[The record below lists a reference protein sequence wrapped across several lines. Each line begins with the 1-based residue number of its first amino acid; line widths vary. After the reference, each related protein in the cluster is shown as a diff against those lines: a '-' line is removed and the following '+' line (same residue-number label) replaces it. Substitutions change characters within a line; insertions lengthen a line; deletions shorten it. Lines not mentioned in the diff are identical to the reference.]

1 MTLRNG
7 DVNSAVKRLQKLLTD
22 KGFDPGPADGWFGDK
37 TETAVKAFQ
46 KSKRLKP
53 DGIVGTDTWNALGIQ
68 KEPTVKEANHHWDRV
83 PADRYKDGY
92 SSFTLRED
100 VGEAYLQVYNAVK
113 GAGGIIPSS
122 GAKRELAASVGAGR
136 SKTSFHYTGRALDI
150 MIGSAMANP
159 KTDPLVVESDTAN
172 GRQYWRVFVKADGGE
187 PMNLKGVKWSKN
199 AITSQNVSDNF
210 IDLTELFASFGFDR
224 IPARQNWQNRYIN
237 TEWWHFQHIQGLVV
251 GQSTFGKELLKVYQK
266 NTLEKFP
273 PWDFRNYVF
282 KGKYFGRP

>member
-1 MTLRNG
+1 MTLRKG

-46 KSKRLKP
+46 KSKKLKS
-53 DGIVGTDTWNALGIQ
+53 DGVVGTNTWNALGVP
-68 KEPTVKEANHHWDRV
+68 KEPAVKEANHHWDRV

-92 SSFTLRED
+92 TSFTLRED
-100 VGEAYLQVYNAVK
+100 AAQAYQQVYDVVK

-122 GAKRELAASVGAGR
+122 GAKRELSASVGEGR

-150 MIGSAMANP
+150 MIGSAMQNP
-159 KTDPLVVESDTAN
+159 KTDPLVVESDIVN

-199 AITSQNVSDNF
+199 SITSQNVSDNF
-210 IDLTELFASFGFDR
+210 IDLTELFASFGFNR
-224 IPARQNWQNRYIN
+224 ISARTNWRTKYIN
-237 TEWWHFQHIQGLVV
+237 TEWWHYQYVEGLIA
-251 GQSTFGKELLKVYQK
+251 GKSTFGQELLKVYPRS
-266 NTLEKFP
+266 TLEKFP
-273 PWDFRNYVF
+273 PWDFRHYVF
-282 KGKYFGRP
+282 KGNYFGKS